1 MAKGGFGGGSWGGG
15 AWGGSSGAEAPSVVY
30 ETVTVS
36 EGLSAVIL
44 LRVLGAQAIEPALVR
59 VDFNQPLDYDED
71 GPTLDPTNFAFP
83 SGPSL
88 TVWDVAPGTDP
99 KSVIIQTS
107 DQSGVNYTLEVV
119 AALSAFG
126 EGIDP
131 LNNTDTFPG
140 WPIIPAFFATAQSDT
155 KVQLTFSTEM
165 VQNAAFSDPTNY
177 TVTTVSGTP
186 IVVNS
191 ATPSGPTPITRVVL
205 ELASGM
211 DPGAYYAATIDTAA
225 GIQASNGEP
234 FLRDSSVFQ
243 WAQMLFSGPI
253 SINIDNFSGEVTGG
267 LLGQPA
273 GQIFFSPALDVAAA
287 DSSIQLD
294 EVSLCTRAYDT
305 YTPPSLPDPGILMT
319 FGGVVTTLL
328 NDADKVLYATA
339 ERLGLFRANLVDTQ
353 AETMPTAVDGPADA
367 ELVETIDANK
377 AGFLN
382 VPGYTLF
389 PGNSFSVNSLV
400 FDAASSQYA
409 AVGNVAPTQFDR
421 LSTFSLVCQF
431 KSAAVGLQTLMGKRE
446 DGGTNRGYQF
456 LLDGGKLRAR
466 LVNNGGSDEIDVITD
481 NTFND
486 GIFHQA
492 VLVYSGSGTAAGVTI
507 FVDGLPVAT
516 TTVSDTLT
524 ATILDAVGFNIGAIG
539 TVPTEFLTGNLDDCG
554 VYSIALSPAEVLT
567 IYNADDPPDLASV
580 GPFASLVGYWRMGEG
595 ATFPTI
601 PDDSVNAN
609 PATMT
614 NMLDTDIVSAASGVF
629 IVAAN
634 LTAVGPGPTATI
646 NLQP

>member
-15 AWGGSSGAEAPSVVY
+15 AWGGSSGSTPPSIVY
-30 ETVTVS
+30 ETVTLS

-44 LRVLGAQAIEPALVR
+44 LRVLEAQAIEPFLVR

-71 GPTLDPTNFAFP
+71 GPTLDPANYTFP

-88 TVWDVAPGTDP
+88 TIWDVAPGTDP

-107 DQSGVNYTLEVV
+107 EQSGVNYTLAVS
-119 AALSAFG
+119 AALSTFG
-126 EGIDP
+126 DPIDP
-131 LNNTDTFPG
+131 LNNSNLFAG
-140 WPIIPAFFATAQSDT
+140 WPIIPAFVATAQSNT
-155 KVQLTFSTEM
+155 KVQLSFTSEM
-165 VQNAAFSDPTNY
+165 VQNAAFSDPASY
-177 TVTTVSGTP
+177 TVSTVSGTP
-186 IVVNS
+186 IAVTS

-205 ELASGM
+205 ELAS
-211 DPGAYYAATIDTAA
+211 DLSPGAHYVATIDTAA

-234 FLRDSSVFQ
+234 FLRESEVFQ
-243 WAQMLFSGPI
+243 WAQMLFSGPV
-253 SINIDNFSGEVTGG
+253 SINIDSFSGEVTGG

-294 EVSLCTRAYDT
+294 EVSLCTRAYDV
-305 YTPPSLPDPGILMT
+305 YTPPSLPDPSILTT

-328 NDADKVLYATA
+328 NDADNVLFATA
-339 ERLGLFRANLVDTQ
+339 ERLGLFRANLVDSQ

-367 ELVETIDANK
+367 TLVETVDANR

-382 VPGYTLF
+382 VPRFTLF
-389 PGNSFSVNSLV
+389 PGNSFSVNSLL
-400 FDAASSQYA
+400 FDGVNQLVS
-409 AVGNVAPTQFDR
+409 VGNVAPTQFDW
-421 LSTFSLVCQF
+421 LVAFSQVCRF
-431 KSAAVGLQTLMGKRE
+431 KTAAGGVQTLMGKRE

-456 LLDGGKLRAR
+456 LMDAGKLRVR
-466 LVNNGGSDEIDVITD
+466 IVNTGGSDEIDVVTV

-486 GIFHQA
+486 GIPHGA
-492 VLVYSGSGTAAGVTI
+492 AMVYTGSGTAAGVTI
-507 FVDGLPVAT
+507 YVDGLPVAT
-516 TTVSDTLT
+516 TTASDSLT
-524 ATILDAVGFNIGAIG
+524 GTILDAVGFSIGAIG
-539 TVPTEFLTGNLDDCG
+539 TVPAEFFDGVLDDCG
-554 VYSIALSPAEVLT
+554 LYGIALSAPEVLT
-567 IYNADDPPDLASV
+567 VFGLPNDPPDLASV

-609 PATMT
+609 PGTMV
-614 NMLDTDIVSAASGVF
+614 NMAAANIVQAASGVF
-629 IVAAN
+629 IVADN
-634 LTAVGPGPTATI
+634 LTPVGPGPTATI